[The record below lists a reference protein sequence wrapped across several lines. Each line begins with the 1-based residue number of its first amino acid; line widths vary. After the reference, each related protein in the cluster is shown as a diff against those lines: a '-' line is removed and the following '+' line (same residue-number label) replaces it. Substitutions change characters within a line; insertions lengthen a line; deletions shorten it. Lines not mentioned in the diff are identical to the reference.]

1 MTDTTWAQLLVEQL
15 PPGKRLVIL
24 YDREALFDDS
34 LILAEKGGYTVC
46 HHTTSVS
53 TIRFFEEW
61 RLQHDQKAIVYVGE
75 SSPQVPFFVKQAGEE
90 LTIAFET
97 FFPNLHR
104 NALRTLDRDY
114 LPRLWKKKQPS
125 HALTYGD
132 SVKHIMLEVF
142 DCNVANMN
150 SLHGFVA
157 TAIRVH
163 YNGLRIPEAYADV
176 VAKELTHEGLV
187 TLSPLQPLLMSAPF
201 CLEMLQRE
209 WVKYVRGLA
218 MGASGSH
225 IPFENSDIRVYVDN
239 LFLEGF
245 LAPIDWE
252 VSERLPDWVQYG
264 MKSRGPEKDTEQ
276 LEARIAK
283 LEDRPPTAE
292 STFAE
297 WGHHARYYGDLLKC
311 YYEKQR
317 EASLEVRLKNIQRII
332 GNSFRLWMR
341 EKYASQQSRSISQQ
355 PYVVNHIA
363 PFLKRQVQERN
374 ARVALVVVDCMSWD
388 SWAVIKD
395 QLGHYLSG
403 LDVSEN
409 SVLAQVPTNTS
420 VSRQAIFAASPPKGF
435 AQTIN
440 STHAE
445 ANLWSKFWGQSRV
458 QGVHCGALKGQ
469 DPGELDQVRTATG
482 SQALGLVVRMIDDV
496 VHGSPLGIGAVHSS
510 VKLWLA
516 GGWLQ
521 SLLMLLLDEG
531 YEVFVTSDHGYV
543 EAVGQGSPSQGV
555 LVSRRG
561 ERARVYNS
569 MTFLEQ
575 AKQQFPASIV
585 WTNHGLPDG
594 YYCLLADH
602 DKAFLPYGD
611 KAVVHG
617 GISLLETMV
626 PFVRIR
632 RKQHD

>member
-1 MTDTTWAQLLVEQL
+1 MTDKTWAELLMERL
-15 PPGKRLVIL
+15 PQGNRLVIL
-24 YDREALFDDS
+24 YDRESLFTES
-34 LILAEKGGYTVC
+34 LTLAEKGGYIVC

-61 RLQHDQKAIVYVGE
+61 RLQPDKKAIVYVGE

-90 LTIAFET
+90 LTIAFEA

-104 NALRTLDRDY
+104 DALRVLDRDY
-114 LPRLWKKKQPS
+114 LPRLWKKTQPS
-125 HALTYGD
+125 GALTYGD
-132 SVKHIMLEVF
+132 SVKYILSEVF
-142 DCNVANMN
+142 DCSVANMN
-150 SLHGFVA
+150 SLNGFVA

-163 YNGLRIPEAYADV
+163 YNGLRIPDAYADV
-176 VAKELTHEGLV
+176 VAKELTNEGLLN
-187 TLSPLQPLLMSAPF
+187 LSPLQPLLTSALF
-201 CLEMLQRE
+201 FMELLQQE
-209 WVKYVRGLA
+209 WVKYVHGLA
-218 MGASGSH
+218 KGTSGSH
-225 IPFENSDIRVYVDN
+225 IPFESSDIRVYVDN

-245 LAPIDWE
+245 LEPIDWE
-252 VSERLPDWVQYG
+252 VSERLPAWVQYG
-264 MKSRGPEKDTEQ
+264 IKSRGRENDTEQ
-276 LEARIAK
+276 LEARIVK

-297 WGHHARYYGDLLKC
+297 WGHHARYYGDLLKS
-311 YYEKQR
+311 YYSRQR
-317 EASLEVRLKNIQRII
+317 EASVEARLRTIQKSI
-332 GNSFRLWMR
+332 GSSFRQWML

-388 SWAVIKD
+388 SWAVIKE

-403 LDVSEN
+403 LDVTED

-435 AQTIN
+435 TPTIN

-445 ANLWSKFWGQSRV
+445 PNLWSKFWDQSRV
-458 QGVHCGALKGQ
+458 QGVHCGVLKGQ
-469 DPGELDQVRTATG
+469 DLGELQQVRAATG

-516 GGWLQ
+516 GGWFQ
-521 SLLMLLLDEG
+521 NLLMLLLDEG

-575 AKQQFPASIV
+575 AKQQFPESIV

-594 YYCLLADH
+594 YYCLLADN
-602 DKAFLPYGD
+602 DKAFLSYGE
-611 KAVVHG
+611 KSVVHG
-617 GISLLETMV
+617 GISLEETMV